1 MNPKGMVPI
10 GTNFLIYHLKNI
22 LKNKSTTM
30 LYYLQIAYKGTAYQ
44 GWQRQKNSLG
54 IQQVLEDKLFKIT
67 REKCVLI
74 GCGRTDA
81 GVHASEYYAHLRLKK
96 EPNHNLLYK
105 INRILPKDIVIER
118 MFPMDGN
125 RNAQMD
131 AIERTYHYFIHCEP
145 DPFIREVSSYYELEC
160 KNVEGLQQC
169 VAAINKAT
177 DFRSFC
183 KQPDKVPHT
192 LCTVFDCSWTIEEG
206 GKKMRFEITANRFL
220 RGMVRLLVG
229 NLIRVLEGQ
238 TKVEEFIE
246 ALEKQKEF
254 LYFTQAHPQGLF
266 LAGVKYPYEFPSV

>member
-1 MNPKGMVPI
+1 
-10 GTNFLIYHLKNI
+10 
-22 LKNKSTTM
+22 M

-81 GVHASEYYAHLRLKK
+81 GVHASEYYAHLRLKE
-96 EPNHNLLYK
+96 EPISNLLYK

-118 MFPMDGN
+118 MFPMDGSC
-125 RNAQMD
+125 NAQMD
-131 AIERTYHYFIHCEP
+131 AIERTYHYFIHCKP
-145 DPFIREVSSYYELEC
+145 DPFIREVSSYYEL
-160 KNVEGLQQC
+160 KRRNLEGLQQC
-169 VAAINKAT
+169 VAAIRIAT

-192 LCTVFDCSWTIEEG
+192 LCTVFGCDWIIEEDG
-206 GKKMRFEITANRFL
+206 TKMRFEITANRFL

-238 TKVEEFIE
+238 TRTDEFIE
-246 ALEKQKEF
+246 ALEKQKE
-254 LYFTQAHPQGLF
+254 LPYFTQAHPQGLF
-266 LAGVKYPYEFPSV
+266 LAGVKYPYEFPTMQKSDTKT